1 MTEIKILYEDNHLLG
16 IEKPENMPIQADAS
30 RDGDVLTLLKKYI
43 KEKYHKPGEVFLGL
57 VHRLDRPVG
66 GAMIFAK
73 TSKAASRLS
82 EQIRSRKMEKIYLAV
97 AEGTFSSR
105 EGSYHDYLLKDRDT
119 NIVRV
124 VPKNTD
130 GSQEAILSYSVISE
144 HEGNSLV
151 IIRLETGRPHQIR
164 VQFSNDGHPL
174 AGDGKYGRTGTKGY
188 TGNLALWSFKLA
200 VKHPVRDELVQISS
214 IPPNHGPW
222 IMFSEEIREM
232 AREIEEAPQP

>member
-1 MTEIKILYEDNHLLG
+1 MTEIKIFYEDNHLLG
-16 IEKPENMPIQADAS
+16 IEKPENMPVQADAS
-30 RDGDVLTLLKKYI
+30 QDGDVLTLLKKYI

-82 EQIRSRKMEKIYLAV
+82 EQIRSRRMEKIYLAV
-97 AEGTFSSR
+97 AEGIFSNR
-105 EGSYHDYLLKDRDT
+105 EGSYHEYLLKDRDT

-124 VPKNTD
+124 VPKNTE
-130 GSQEAILSYSVISE
+130 GSQEAILSYRVISE

-151 IIRLETGRPHQIR
+151 IIGLETGRPHQIR
-164 VQFSNDGHPL
+164 VQFSHNGHPL
-174 AGDGKYGRTGTKGY
+174 AGDGKYGNTGTKGY
-188 TGNLALWSFKLA
+188 TSNLALWSFRLT

-214 IPPNHGPW
+214 IPPNDGPW
-222 IMFSEEIREM
+222 VMFSEEIREM
-232 AREIEEAPQP
+232 SREVGKAAHP